1 VDVAAWHWIAAVGLV
16 TAMLTVDLVGAVRN
30 PHAPSLK
37 ESAIGY
43 GIYVSIALA
52 FGLFVLWEWGGTF
65 ASEFYAGYITE
76 LSLSADNLFVFVL
89 IIAAFRVPPQYQ
101 QKVILVG
108 IIIAIVLRTV
118 FIFLGAAAINAFAW
132 VFYIFGAFLIY
143 TAWTQVRKGPED
155 DDGAPKENG
164 MLRVARRILPTT
176 EEYHEDKLT
185 TRIQGKRY
193 VTPMLLVMIAIGSAD
208 VLFAVD
214 SIPAIFGLTQEVFLV
229 FTANAFSLLG
239 LRRLYF
245 LIDGL
250 LDRLVYLSYGLAA
263 ILGFI
268 GAKLVIHALHE
279 NDLPFIN
286 GGDPVHIIPEVS
298 TVVSLTVIIGVLVIT
313 TVTSLWKDRKDRQ
326 QAMMANAED

>member
-1 VDVAAWHWIAAVGLV
+1 
-16 TAMLTVDLVGAVRN
+16 
-30 PHAPSLK
+30 
-37 ESAIGY
+37 
-43 GIYVSIALA
+43 
-52 FGLFVLWEWGGTF
+52 
-65 ASEFYAGYITE
+65 
-76 LSLSADNLFVFVL
+76 
-89 IIAAFRVPPQYQ
+89 
-101 QKVILVG
+101 
-108 IIIAIVLRTV
+108 
-118 FIFLGAAAINAFAW
+118 
-132 VFYIFGAFLIY
+132 
-143 TAWTQVRKGPED
+143 
-155 DDGAPKENG
+155 